1 MPMIRARQSGLGS
14 PVVFAHARRLGA
26 GFTLVEAVIVIT
38 ITGILAGAVA
48 VFLQKPVAAYI
59 DVARRAELTA
69 TADIALRRM
78 VRDLRLALPNS
89 VRSVAADAACLEFL
103 PTIDGGLYRT
113 GTPGNVF
120 DTGVPLAALDVLGP
134 LRAAPAVGDLLV
146 IYNLGIPDA
155 DAYNGDN
162 VGTVASGSTPSQIV
176 LSPSKQ
182 FLLASP
188 GRRFQLVS
196 GAEQAVFYVCSN
208 VGTNAAG
215 DGTGTLYRMAG
226 YGINPAPPSVCP
238 AIPPNTPIVAQNIS
252 ACNFTYASGIAER
265 SALVSMRLAIT
276 KKAES
281 VSFYQDVH
289 VSNLP

>member
-1 MPMIRARQSGLGS
+1 MPIIRARQPGLG
-14 PVVFAHARRLGA
+14 PIRVHARRLGA
-26 GFTLVEAVIVIT
+26 GFTLVEAVIVIA

-59 DVARRAELTA
+59 DLARRAELTA
-69 TADIALRRM
+69 IADIALRRM
-78 VRDLRLALPNS
+78 ARDLRLALPNS

-103 PTIDGGLYRT
+103 PTIDGGLYRA
-113 GTPGNVF
+113 GAPGNAF

-134 LRAAPAVGDLLV
+134 LRAAPAAGDLLV
-146 IYNLGIPDA
+146 IYNLGIPNA

-162 VGTVASGSTPSQIV
+162 VGVVASGSTPSQIM

-188 GRRFQLVS
+188 GSRFQLVS
-196 GAEQAVFYVCSN
+196 GAEQAVFYVCAN

-215 DGTGTLYRMAG
+215 DGTGTLYRMAS
-226 YGINPAPPSVCP
+226 YGINPAPPSACP
-238 AIPPNTPIVAQNIS
+238 AIPANTPIVAHNIS
-252 ACNFTYASGIAER
+252 ACTFTYASGVAER
-265 SALVSMRLAIT
+265 SALVSMRVAIT
-276 KKAES
+276 RKAES

-289 VSNLP
+289 VSNVP